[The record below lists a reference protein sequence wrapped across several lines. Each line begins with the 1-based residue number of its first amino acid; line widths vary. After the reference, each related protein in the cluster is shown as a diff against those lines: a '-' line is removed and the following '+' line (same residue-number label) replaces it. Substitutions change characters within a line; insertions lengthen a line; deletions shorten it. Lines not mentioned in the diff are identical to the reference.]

1 LNLSDDGSGAP
12 LTDPNARL
20 VLYVEDDPAV
30 PKLGVVALEDAG
42 SGSSPSDRA
51 STLLVSSSSPARLSA
66 RW

>member
-1 LNLSDDGSGAP
+1 

-30 PKLGVVALEDAG
+30 LKLGVVALEDAG
-42 SGSSPSDRA
+42 SGLSPSNRA
-51 STLLVSSSSPARLSA
+51 STLFVSSSSPARLSA